1 MMSDALI
8 SKRWSGSMAG
18 LLALCGAFI
27 PLGLR
32 ALEQG
37 GYVCREESG
46 AVNETW
52 NFLKNFPSSDPYD
65 QYYWAVPQE
74 FTSSDSYY
82 VDNMDTAFFSGHGG
96 NFSITTLRNC
106 CDPVN
111 FASGLVSLG
120 DLDLEFLT
128 IDACSVAPSPIER
141 PDWASGWWSVFHRLH
156 QVLSFRTTGWYDGRV
171 EDQYSKNLLAGQKY
185 IDAWFNAA
193 NSVRDGTYPG
203 YAAVIWVYPQ
213 AGHPGTANDTYYTQV
228 YDPPTNLSVIAITY
242 QY

>member
-1 MMSDALI
+1 MLKGYAEVRSRI
-8 SKRWSGSMAG
+8 PG
-18 LLALCGAFI
+18 LFLLLMLLC
-27 PLGLR
+27 PPVSYGL
-32 ALEQG
+32 EEG
-37 GYVCREESG
+37 GYVCREENG

-52 NFLKNFPSSDPYD
+52 NFLKNFKSGGSYTFEH
-65 QYYWAVPQE
+65 YYWAVPE
-74 FTSSDSYY
+74 VFTSWDAAY

-111 FASGLVSLG
+111 FNGGSVSLG

-128 IDACSVAPSPIER
+128 IDACSVIPSPIER
-141 PDWASGWWSVFHRLH
+141 ADWASGWWDMFHGLH

-171 EDQYSKNLLAGQKY
+171 EDQYAKNLLSGQRY

-193 NSVRDGTYPG
+193 NSVRSGTYPG
-203 YAAVIWVYPQ
+203 YCAVIWAYPHD
-213 AGHPGTANDTYYTQV
+213 GYSGTGNDTYYSQAS
-228 YDPPTNLSVIAITY
+228 DPPYNLGVMAITY